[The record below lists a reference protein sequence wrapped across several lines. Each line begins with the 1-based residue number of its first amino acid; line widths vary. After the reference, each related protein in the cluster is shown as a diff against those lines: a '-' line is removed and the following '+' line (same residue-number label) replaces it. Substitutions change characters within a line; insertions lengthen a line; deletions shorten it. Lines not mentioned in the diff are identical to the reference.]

1 MSFSSILCQS
11 RVYMINE
18 DSHHIDASYISYLF
32 KVVNHLRTLER
43 LTGYNDLFTGAVFP
57 HALKGFYWFS
67 LYSRR
72 IETTEQRNR
81 GVSQCRG
88 ATFIW
93 LSRSM
98 TLSSPIH
105 NGAWRPLLVKRWLA
119 LNQFD
124 LVIILLGLTSL
135 SHWAIT
141 IRPFSLELIIIGVW
155 LVRYYNL
162 WVLSNLVLG
171 RSQINGI
178 PKIYRF
184 SHRYS
189 DLRLHL
195 THESLIKVSDQFFF
209 ERFKS

>member
-1 MSFSSILCQS
+1 MLFRGFKCLRNIWPLGFQLLEASSFFSSSLIANSSTSSPPQRYFWFFFSNYLFCAICYESMSFSSILCQS
-11 RVYMINE
+11 RVYMINK
-18 DSHHIDASYISYLF
+18 DSHAAYISYLF

-72 IETTEQRNR
+72 IETTEQRNW

-105 NGAWRPLLVKRWLA
+105 NGA
-119 LNQFD
+119 
-124 LVIILLGLTSL
+124 
-135 SHWAIT
+135 
-141 IRPFSLELIIIGVW
+141 
-155 LVRYYNL
+155 
-162 WVLSNLVLG
+162 
-171 RSQINGI
+171 
-178 PKIYRF
+178 
-184 SHRYS
+184 
-189 DLRLHL
+189 
-195 THESLIKVSDQFFF
+195 
-209 ERFKS
+209 